1 MVFEKLSRFGLFP
14 RKAGILKS
22 RGLAWVRLLR
32 LGIALNCGLTILKL
46 NMAHG

>member
-1 MVFEKLSRFGLFP
+1 VPPISASEPEAKRCRWAFP
-14 RKAGILKS
+14 ET
-22 RGLAWVRLLR
+22 LALVRLLR